1 MIVNGA
7 FGLGGPNVRAIM
19 LIAGAQR
26 QKHELVQHL
35 GQLTAE
41 KYVKGQA
48 KSQPRVNRLFN
59 VQVSKILHTI

>member
-1 MIVNGA
+1 
-7 FGLGGPNVRAIM
+7 M